1 MTTESTKYL
10 AEIPSVSELLAYWLL
25 RCSHFSKLP
34 LGMYSRTNAL
44 KSTVLEQLPD
54 DFYKVSMP
62 SVAHNLTF
70 CIKTFESSFNLQVE
84 DLYRNSHPF

>member
-1 MTTESTKYL
+1 
-10 AEIPSVSELLAYWLL
+10 
-25 RCSHFSKLP
+25 
-34 LGMYSRTNAL
+34 MYSRTNAL

-62 SVAHNLTF
+62 NVAHNLTF

-84 DLYRNSHPF
+84 DLYRNSHPFWKYTFVYSTITSYSMKITFIEFIGSS